1 MVQAQELR
9 IGNIIQSPPMNI
21 PRLKISS
28 NGYMTVTGY
37 GISVLESDT
46 SNKLGWTSIPLSEE
60 ILLKV
65 GFESIYKSDFTV
77 KLELTSIPAFEAIR
91 MNNSNWI
98 IIYKSEHLTHIK
110 HLHQLQNLIF
120 SFSGQELNT
129 SGLI

>member
-1 MVQAQELR
+1 MKANELR

-65 GFESIYKSDFTV
+65 GFKPHETKIGCMATNKYKNVTIHLS
-77 KLELTSIPAFEAIR
+77 
-91 MNNSNWI
+91 NSGNWYFNKRI
-98 IIYKSEHLTHIK
+98 IQ
-110 HLHQLQNLIF
+110 LHDLQNIVHANT
-120 SFSGQELNT
+120 GQELNT
-129 SGLI
+129 SGLL